1 MKVLM
6 LRHNLHQLVL
16 DHADE
21 VYAVLDRSPG
31 CLALPPETL
40 ARFAGV
46 YWISSYDSLEDLSA
60 VAGDLL
66 TRGTGIDRIVSFPE
80 FTQYAAGYLAHLLGL
95 EHFSPSVAL
104 GTRDKRVTKFRAAQ
118 AGLPTARWY
127 SIPDLATADPAAIE
141 QAVGYPL
148 VLKPAGGWGTVS
160 TVKVD
165 DSAGLEEALRTIAD
179 ALPSPLSAQFV
190 AEEFIAGEE
199 FHVDAVWRDGR
210 PWIFHV
216 SRYFSPRLQAWSGK
230 TAHGSV
236 LLRESEFADLYAQL
250 LKLNTQ
256 LNSAVGIERGATH
269 LEVFREHDTGR
280 LLVSEIASR
289 VGGANVSDVVEALGG
304 VHGGVIALHE
314 LLDGDLADLPFT
326 PGRYPVVGGLC
337 LVPERSG
344 VIVSVP
350 DRSELL
356 AHPNVLGAATYHQ
369 AGDHVDASHP
379 SAWCTLLVIG
389 AETESELEQTALA
402 LSETFKIRT
411 APAGDPSPAAAPPA
425 RPA

>member
-6 LRHNLHQLVL
+6 LRHNFHQLVL

-21 VYAVLDRSPG
+21 VYAVLDPSPG
-31 CLALPPETL
+31 CRALPPATL

-46 YWISSYDSLEDLSA
+46 YWISSYDSLEELSA
-60 VAGDLL
+60 VAADLV
-66 TRGTGIDRIVSFPE
+66 TRGVEIDRVVSFPE

-95 EHFSPSVAL
+95 GHFTSSVAL
-104 GTRDKRVTKFRAAQ
+104 ATRDKRVTKFRAAQ
-118 AGLPTARWY
+118 AGVATARWY
-127 SIPDLATADPAAIE
+127 SIPDLATADPAAIGK
-141 QAVGYPL
+141 AVGFPL

-165 DSAGLEEALRTIAD
+165 GPAELAEALRTIAED
-179 ALPSPLSAQFV
+179 LPSPLSAQFV

-210 PWIFHV
+210 PWTFHV
-216 SRYFSPRLQAWSGK
+216 SRYFSPRLQAWSGR

-236 LLRESEFADLYAQL
+236 LLRESEFPDLYAQL
-250 LKLNTQ
+250 LKISTQ
-256 LNSAVGIERGATH
+256 LNAAVGVERGPTH
-269 LEVFREHDTGR
+269 LEVFREHGTGR

-289 VGGANVSDVVEALGG
+289 VGGANVSDVVKALDG
-304 VHGGVIALHE
+304 VHGGVVALHE
-314 LLDGDLADLPFT
+314 LFDGDRADLPFT
-326 PGRYPVVGGLC
+326 PGPYPVVGGLC

-344 VIVSVP
+344 VIVSMP

-356 AHPNVLGAATYHQ
+356 AHPNVLDAVSYHRV
-369 AGDHVDASHP
+369 GDHVDAAHP
-379 SAWCTLLVIG
+379 SDWCTLLVIG
-389 AETESELEQTALA
+389 AETESDLERTALD
-402 LSETFKIRT
+402 LSEVFEIRT
-411 APAGDPSPAAAPPA
+411 APAGDLEPAG